1 MEALNLLVLVY
12 AILFLFLI
20 VFAAYLVKWVLQ
32 INLLVEQQKEQIC
45 LLKQIRDQ
53 EAAMFNN
60 YRKNIVDSQ

>member
-1 MEALNLLVLVY
+1 MEALNLSVLVY
-12 AILFLFLI
+12 AILVLFLI

>member
-1 MEALNLLVLVY
+1 MEALDLSVLVY
-12 AILFLFLI
+12 AILLLFLI

-60 YRKNIVDSQ
+60 YRKNIVESQ

>member
-1 MEALNLLVLVY
+1 MEALNLSLLVY

-32 INLLVEQQKEQIC
+32 INLLVDQQKEQIC

>member
-1 MEALNLLVLVY
+1 MEALDLSVLVY
-12 AILFLFLI
+12 AILLLFVI